1 METSRLY
8 ERKQAT
14 REAKGKERVHEWE
27 ATIEAALL
35 AAHRGD
41 FDESKVVR
49 EHERRRTRFGSELA
63 QQMRNLELKTDE
75 MRRELEGVE
84 GYAPFCPSCFRPIV
98 APCLCR
104 LDDGSSDLA
113 TILSP

>member
-1 METSRLY
+1 
-8 ERKQAT
+8 
-14 REAKGKERVHEWE
+14 VHEWE

-49 EHERRRTRFGSELA
+49 EHERRKTRFGSELA

-113 TILSP
+113 TISP